1 VRTVAS
7 ETGPWK
13 GDEYARK
20 WLTLAEQRR
29 DDLVALYRSGAWR
42 RYFSE
47 SEFLAV
53 MRAVKADVECWG
65 KLAGVAPEPL
75 RKAG

>member
-1 VRTVAS
+1 MAN
-7 ETGPWK
+7 EPGPWK
-13 GDEYARK
+13 GHEYAGK
-20 WLTLAEQRR
+20 WLSLAEQRR
-29 DDLVALYRSGAWR
+29 DDLVELYRSGRWR

-53 MRAVKADVECWG
+53 MRAVKADVESWSR
-65 KLAGVAPEPL
+65 LAGVAPEPL